1 MSEGE
6 RSNSS
11 LSEESEAY
19 AEVCN
24 LSQAFKRS
32 EVEDMIGLFTERQPD
47 NLDRRYWVKPL
58 ESKQSEKSQKKL
70 LFLDLGKDKS
80 IWYYKSK
87 THSYEHVKMLLR
99 QIQRNP
105 TITRFNIKL
114 EAYNCILTGLT
125 VTI

>member
-6 RSNSS
+6 RSSSS

-19 AEVCN
+19 MELCN

-58 ESKQSEKSQKKL
+58 ESKPSQKIEKRYS
-70 LFLDLGKDKS
+70 FL
-80 IWYYKSK
+80 IQEK
-87 THSYEHVKMLLR
+87 TRASGTTNRKR
-99 QIQRNP
+99 
-105 TITRFNIKL
+105 
-114 EAYNCILTGLT
+114 ILMNM
-125 VTI
+125 

>member
-58 ESKQSEKSQKKL
+58 ESKQSEKSQKKTTL
-70 LFLDLGKDKS
+70 
-80 IWYYKSK
+80 
-87 THSYEHVKMLLR
+87 
-99 QIQRNP
+99 P
-105 TITRFNIKL
+105 
-114 EAYNCILTGLT
+114 
-125 VTI
+125 